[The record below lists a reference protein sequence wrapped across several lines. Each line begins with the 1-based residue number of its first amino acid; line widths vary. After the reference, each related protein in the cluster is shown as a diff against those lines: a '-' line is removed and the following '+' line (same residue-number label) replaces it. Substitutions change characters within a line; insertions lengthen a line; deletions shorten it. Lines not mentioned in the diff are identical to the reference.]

1 MKPRAGLTLVELILA
16 AVLAV
21 VAAAAV
27 ISGYNFLFI
36 HTKRGVGRGSL
47 SLQIDYALEKIR
59 LQCESASAI
68 DSDSLFYAGVSES
81 KDEFCITGESDLYAI
96 NISDSGSKKRY
107 CYKLDSYKNLVL
119 ERSDTSGI
127 PEESEVLLNYSYGPS
142 IHFEYSA
149 GLSANPFSLT
159 AAITATAKRIGTKED
174 VIRKRDNIRFRY
186 TKIVQ

>member
-1 MKPRAGLTLVELILA
+1 MRVKPRAGLTLVELILA

-68 DSDSLFYAGVSES
+68 DSNSLFDARGLPIQKEVFLHYR
-81 KDEFCITGESDLYAI
+81 GE
-96 NISDSGSKKRY
+96 R
-107 CYKLDSYKNLVL
+107 
-119 ERSDTSGI
+119 
-127 PEESEVLLNYSYGPS
+127 LL
-142 IHFEYSA
+142 
-149 GLSANPFSLT
+149 
-159 AAITATAKRIGTKED
+159 
-174 VIRKRDNIRFRY
+174 
-186 TKIVQ
+186 